1 MKLKLPAPFKKFL
14 LGLLGA
20 LSFIAITAPVARAQ
34 EPIVFIHGYAG
45 GNYNWDTMVNRF
57 IASGYPAS
65 KLYRFTYNSY
75 MVSNETAAS
84 QLSNFISSVRAN
96 NNGVQVSIIA
106 HSNGGLVAR
115 WYKVKQGGAGSVR
128 RFITLGTPHK
138 GSTSA
143 YSCNYYNIICA
154 EMTPG
159 SSFLASLGS
168 AGCDRSLWSANDGMV
183 TPASNATCGTGANI
197 QVASVSHMT
206 LLTDQSVYNV
216 VRQQLP

>member
-1 MKLKLPAPFKKFL
+1 MKSTTPFKQFL
-14 LGLLGA
+14 LALLSA
-20 LSFIAITAPVARAQ
+20 LSFMAATATSAQAQ
-34 EPIVFIHGYAG
+34 EPIVFIHGYTG

-65 KLYRFTYNSY
+65 KLYRFSYNSY

-84 QLSNFISSVRAN
+84 QLSNFISNVRAN

-143 YSCNYYNIICA
+143 SSCNYYNIICA

-159 SSFLASLGS
+159 SSFLTSLGS
-168 AGCDRSLWSANDGMV
+168 AGCDRSLWSASDGMV
-183 TPASNATCGTGANI
+183 TPASYATCGSGTNI
-197 QVASVSHMT
+197 QVASVSHMS
-206 LLTDQSVYNV
+206 LLTDLSVYNV

>member
-1 MKLKLPAPFKKFL
+1 MKLSAPFKRFM
-14 LGLLGA
+14 LGLLGS
-20 LSFIAITAPVARAQ
+20 LSFIAATAPSALAQ
-34 EPIVFIHGYAG
+34 EPIVFIHGYTG

-57 IASGYPAS
+57 TASGYPAS
-65 KLYRFTYNSY
+65 KLYRFAYNSY
-75 MVSNETAAS
+75 SVSNETAAA
-84 QLSNFISSVRAN
+84 QLANFIANVRAN
-96 NNGVQVSIIA
+96 NNNAQVSIIA

-115 WYKVKQGGAGSVR
+115 WYKVKKGGASSVR

-138 GSTSA
+138 GSTGA

-159 SSFLASLGS
+159 SSFLTSLGT
-168 AGCDRSLWSANDGMV
+168 AGCDRSLWSASDGMV
-183 TPASNATCGTGANI
+183 TPASYATCGTGTNI
-197 QVASVSHMT
+197 QVASVSHMS

>member
-1 MKLKLPAPFKKFL
+1 MKLPASIKQFL
-14 LGLLGA
+14 LALLGA
-20 LSFIAITAPVARAQ
+20 LSLIAVTAPAARAQ

-65 KLYRFTYNSY
+65 KLYRFSYNSY
-75 MVSNETAAS
+75 VVSNETAAS
-84 QLSNFISSVRAN
+84 QLKTFINNVRAN
-96 NNGVQVSIIA
+96 NNNVQVSVIA
-106 HSNGGLVAR
+106 HSNGGLVTR
-115 WYKVKQGGAGSVR
+115 WYKVKLGDGGAIR

-159 SSFLASLGS
+159 SSFLTSLGA
-168 AGCDRSLWSANDGMV
+168 AGCDRSLWSSNDGMV
-183 TPASNATCGTGANI
+183 TPATNATCGTGTNI
-197 QVASVSHMT
+197 QVASVSHMS
-206 LLTDQSVYNV
+206 LLTDLSVYNV